1 MITSQM
7 CQNMNRKKSYIFN
20 FTLNCEGV
28 SKKNVFD
35 KKKPFSKVDSYIK
48 LFQEQRKTTKVTER
62 SATPA
67 QNIPQVTLSHFFTLA
82 NVSLQQGDEAP
93 LLQKTMRNSP

>member
-1 MITSQM
+1 MITRQM
-7 CQNMNRKKSYIFN
+7 CQNMYRKKSYIFN

-28 SKKNVFD
+28 SKIMYLRKKNISF
-35 KKKPFSKVDSYIK
+35 KFDSYIK

-62 SATPA
+62 SATPVP
-67 QNIPQVTLSHFFTLA
+67 NIPQVTLSHFFTLA
-82 NVSLQQGDEAP
+82 NVSLRRGDEAP

>member
-7 CQNMNRKKSYIFN
+7 CQNMDRKKSYIFN

-35 KKKPFSKVDSYIK
+35 KKKTF
-48 LFQEQRKTTKVTER
+48 FQSRFVY
-62 SATPA
+62 
-67 QNIPQVTLSHFFTLA
+67 QVISGAEEDHKSDRTLSNTCAEHSAGDTFTLFH
-82 NVSLQQGDEAP
+82 LG
-93 LLQKTMRNSP
+93 